1 MIKLRDIY
9 EAIIAEQ
16 GATMNKAELERH
28 YKKLAKLRDY
38 MKDQGDQMMVYPEDL
53 PNTVLNAKLINK

>member
-1 MIKLRDIY
+1 MIKLKDIY

-16 GATMNKAELERH
+16 GATMNKAESKRH
-28 YKKLAKLRDY
+28 YDKLEKLRKY
-38 MKDQGDQMMVYPEDL
+38 MEDQGDHMVVYPDL